1 MNMKKSFRTHFILIG
16 KIFFLNVNGLFQ
28 HCSYNLNSAILQ
40 LNKEQ

>member
-1 MNMKKSFRTHFILIG
+1 MNMKNHLGLIFINR
-16 KIFFLNVNGLFQ
+16 KNFFLNVNGLFQ

>member
-1 MNMKKSFRTHFILIG
+1 MNMKKSFRTHFYFNRKNFL
-16 KIFFLNVNGLFQ
+16 LNVNGLFQ